1 MDSIT
6 SKNKDTRD
14 YFFPVFRKIVDKSDG
29 ALAEVVGSYVLEY
42 VKKYP
47 KELADRF
54 KCYSTSQLCRY
65 EFKRLAL
72 YAGEEIMMRN
82 ERQKEYDEL
91 INHMTKNYKDWR
103 KDKKLTIFI
112 ETVDDTRQK
121 WTD

>member
-1 MDSIT
+1 MDSIN
-6 SKNKDTRD
+6 SKNKETRD

-42 VKKYP
+42 VKNYP

-54 KCYSTSQLCRY
+54 KCYSTSGLCRY
-65 EFKRLAL
+65 EFKRLAS
-72 YAGEEIMMRN
+72 YAGEETMMRN
-82 ERQKEYDEL
+82 ERQKEYDDL
-91 INHMTKNYKDWR
+91 VNQMTKNYKDWR
-103 KDKKLTIFI
+103 KDKKLKIFI